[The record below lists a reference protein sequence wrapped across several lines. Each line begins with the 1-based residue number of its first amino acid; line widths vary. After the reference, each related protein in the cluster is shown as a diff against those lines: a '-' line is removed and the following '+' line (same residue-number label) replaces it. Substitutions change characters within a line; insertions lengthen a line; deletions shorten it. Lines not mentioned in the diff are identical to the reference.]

1 MLTRPDANQIQALAR
16 LVRMPDAEVLL
27 VLLDTELRR
36 LQLNLLDSSGE
47 ATPRLQ
53 GMAKEVAEIL
63 DLLRNAPQLAE
74 KARSPKA

>member
-16 LVRMPDAEVLL
+16 LVRTPDAEVLL

>member
-1 MLTRPDANQIQALAR
+1 MLTRPDAQQLQALAR
-16 LVRMPDAEVLL
+16 LVRTSEGEVLL
-27 VLLDTELRR
+27 SLLDTELRR

-74 KARSPKA
+74 KARAPKA

>member
-27 VLLDTELRR
+27 ELLDTELRR

>member
-27 VLLDTELRR
+27 ELLGTELRR

>member
-1 MLTRPDANQIQALAR
+1 MLTRPDALQYQALAR
-16 LVRMPDAEVLL
+16 LVRTPDAEVLL
-27 VLLDTELRR
+27 HILDTELRR

-63 DLLRNAPQLAE
+63 DLLRNAPQVAE
-74 KARSPKA
+74 KVRTPKA

>member
-1 MLTRPDANQIQALAR
+1 MLTRPDAQQLQALAR
-16 LVRMPDAEVLL
+16 LVRTSEGEVLL
-27 VLLDTELRR
+27 ALLDTELRR

-74 KARSPKA
+74 KARAPKA

>member
-1 MLTRPDANQIQALAR
+1 MLTRPDAQQLQAIAR
-16 LVRMPDAEVLL
+16 LVRTSEGEVLL
-27 VLLDTELRR
+27 ALLDTELRR

-74 KARSPKA
+74 KARAPKA